1 MNINASSQYQTI
13 TQFTANSVAQ
23 KADKVPVE
31 NTLKTTTTDTVSIS
45 NDAKNQLNK
54 TTEIMAKYDLRN
66 MSHNTLE
73 KMSDE
78 LRNSGLMSDHD
89 YLMMVRPS
97 NNMEGLHNLKNDPN
111 QPIDMIAKFQ
121 ELLDI
126 QKRHN
131 SNPTFIDNDQ
141 KRLDSLMFFESLQS

>member
-1 MNINASSQYQTI
+1 MNINVSSQYQRI
-13 TQFTANSVAQ
+13 TQFTSNSIAQ
-23 KADKVPVE
+23 KEPFE
-31 NTLKTTTTDTVSIS
+31 NTLKSTTTDTVTIS
-45 NDAKNQLNK
+45 NDTKNKLER

-78 LRNSGLMSDHD
+78 LRNSGLMSDHE

-97 NNMEGLHNLKNDPN
+97 NNMEGLYNIKNDPN
-111 QPIDMIAKFQ
+111 QSIDMIAKFE

-126 QKRHN
+126 QKRSN
-131 SNPTFIDNDQ
+131 SNPKFIDNDQ